1 MDNVSTLLGRLGPS
15 LGLVAVCAALL
26 AAPRAPSQVLAI
38 AGSDGTTNP
47 AWTDI
52 QGDTYDQRVHFTA
65 GADRL
70 SARLDDQIKV
80 LKAKRAG
87 MTQDIKD
94 WDLAFKEV
102 DDSRQLLTSRITE
115 IKKVNTLE
123 AWADCKDKVGEAW
136 KRSQLAVDK
145 MNATV
150 TS

>member
-1 MDNVSTLLGRLGPS
+1 MKASLLLGRV
-15 LGLVAVCAALL
+15 GLSIGL
-26 AAPRAPSQVLAI
+26 AAAGALYSPRAFAEVVAI
-38 AGSDGTTNP
+38 AGSDGTASP

-52 QGDTYDQRVHFTA
+52 EADTYEQRAHFTA

-70 SARLDDQIKV
+70 SARLDDQIRI

-87 MTQDIKD
+87 MTQDVKD
-94 WDLAFKEV
+94 WDLAYKEV

-115 IKKVNTLE
+115 IKKVTTLE
-123 AWADCKDKVGEAW
+123 AWADAKDKVGEAW